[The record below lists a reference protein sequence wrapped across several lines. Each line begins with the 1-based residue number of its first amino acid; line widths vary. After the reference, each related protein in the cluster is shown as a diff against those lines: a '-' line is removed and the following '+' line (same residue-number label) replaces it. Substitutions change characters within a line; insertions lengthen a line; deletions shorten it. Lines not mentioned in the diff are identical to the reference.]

1 METKAP
7 GETKKQNPRPKSAYD
22 LWQEEQGVPAYRG
35 HHIEDLYKVQLGPWP
50 WFHGN
55 GAILNLGEQVN
66 DDAWVIEISAGK
78 SLAPVR
84 HLFEIQFFVLS
95 GRGSAEVWQPDKT
108 PRVFEWGPGS
118 LFATPLNS
126 YYRLHNGD
134 GKEPAR
140 LFAVTTA
147 PTMIN
152 LLRDLDFIFN
162 NDHVFADR
170 YGNEENYFTGPG
182 IYMGPRTWKTNF
194 VADVRSFK
202 LEERS
207 ARGHNSTYIRFSISS
222 NVMAA
227 HIAEFDVGTYKKA
240 HRHEAGAHV
249 VVVSGEGYSLM
260 WPPGAQPMRFDWRD
274 GSVISPPEGWFH
286 QHMNIGSTPA
296 RYLALRWNS
305 PEFPRLSHWM
315 ADRGETGGYEQIEYE
330 NEDPAIRREFEA
342 ELKRRG
348 IEARLPEFKRR
359 AAG

>member
-1 METKAP
+1 MEAKTQS
-7 GETKKQNPRPKSAYD
+7 ETRKQNPRPKSAYD

-35 HHIEDLYKVQLGPWP
+35 HHIEDLYSVKLGPWP
-50 WFHGN
+50 WLQGN
-55 GAILNLGEQVN
+55 GAFLNLGEQVN
-66 DDAWVIEISAGK
+66 DDAWVIEIPPGK
-78 SLAPVR
+78 SLAAVR

-95 GRGSAEVWQPDKT
+95 GRGSAEVWQPGKT

-118 LFATPLNS
+118 MFATPLNS

-152 LLRDLDFIFN
+152 LLRDRDFVFN
-162 NDHVFADR
+162 NSHVFADR
-170 YGNEENYFTGPG
+170 FDNEENYFTGPG
-182 IYMGPRTWKTNF
+182 TYMGPKTWKTNF

-202 LEERS
+202 LEEKS
-207 ARGHNSTYIRFSISS
+207 ERGHNSTYIRFSISS
-222 NVMAA
+222 NVMCA
-227 HIAEFDVGTYKKA
+227 HIAEFEVGTYKKA

-260 WPPGAQPMRFDWRD
+260 WPPGGKPMRFNWRD

-286 QHMNIGSTPA
+286 QHMNVGSTPA

-330 NEDPAIRREFEA
+330 NEDPAIRQEFEA
-342 ELKRRG
+342 ELGRRG
-348 IEARLPEFKRR
+348 LEGRLPEIKRR

>member
-1 METKAP
+1 MESTTQP
-7 GETKKQNPRPKSAYD
+7 RKQNPRPKSAYD

-35 HHIEDLYKVQLGPWP
+35 HHIEDLYSVKLGPWP

-66 DDAWVIEISAGK
+66 DDAWVIEIPAGK

-95 GRGSAEVWQPDKT
+95 GRGSAEVWQPGKA
-108 PRVFEWGPGS
+108 PRVFEWGSGS
-118 LFATPLNS
+118 MFSTPLNS
-126 YYRLHNGD
+126 HYRLHNGD
-134 GKEPAR
+134 GEEPAR

-152 LLRDLDFIFN
+152 LLRDRDFIFN
-162 NDHVFADR
+162 NRHVFADR
-170 YGNEENYFTGPG
+170 FDNEENYFTGPG
-182 IYMGPRTWKTNF
+182 TYMGPKTWKTNF

-202 LEERS
+202 LEEKS
-207 ARGHNSTYIRFSISS
+207 ARGHHSTYIRFSISS

-227 HIAEFDVGTYKKA
+227 HIAEFEIGTYKKA

-260 WPPGAQPMRFDWRD
+260 WPPGSKPMRFNWRD

-286 QHMNIGSTPA
+286 QHMNIGSAPA

-315 ADRGETGGYEQIEYE
+315 ADRGETGGYEQIEYQ
-330 NEDPAIRREFEA
+330 NEDPAIREEFEA
-342 ELKRRG
+342 ELARRG
-348 IEARLPEFKRR
+348 IEARLPETKRR